1 MLDNFIENLFGI
13 NLMAFIFI
21 AAFWALVFVIIC
33 GDDKKAGF
41 ATCVM
46 AVITAWLS
54 GKLGPLLFS
63 LLIIFIIGFVI
74 LLIFKATVRKPKSA
88 VSLSPSFPSSAS
100 ISAGYP
106 PFMESFN
113 RAPAYLYH
121 GAPSIRA
128 ASDIF
133 IHNRWR
139 IKNHYPNGIY
149 MSEDFGTAAGYSGG
163 KGAIIEI
170 FVTIPSSMIVEQTS
184 MIGDG
189 DKVLDMGYRLIRNGN
204 VYIAP
209 VPSRNHNNGY
219 YRIEGL
225 SPFRVL
231 DQNKNPISIN

>member
-1 MLDNFIENLFGI
+1 MDNFIENLFGI

-46 AVITAWLS
+46 AVITAWLF

-63 LLIIFIIGFVI
+63 LLIIFIIGAAI
-74 LLIFKATVRKPKSA
+74 LFILKATVRKPKSA

-106 PFMESFN
+106 PFMKSFN

-133 IHNRWR
+133 IHDYWEPK
-139 IKNHYPNGIY
+139 IKK
-149 MSEDFGTAAGYSGG
+149 MS
-163 KGAIIEI
+163 KEI
-170 FVTIPSSMIVEQTS
+170 
-184 MIGDG
+184 
-189 DKVLDMGYRLIRNGN
+189 K
-204 VYIAP
+204 
-209 VPSRNHNNGY
+209 
-219 YRIEGL
+219 
-225 SPFRVL
+225 
-231 DQNKNPISIN
+231 SI